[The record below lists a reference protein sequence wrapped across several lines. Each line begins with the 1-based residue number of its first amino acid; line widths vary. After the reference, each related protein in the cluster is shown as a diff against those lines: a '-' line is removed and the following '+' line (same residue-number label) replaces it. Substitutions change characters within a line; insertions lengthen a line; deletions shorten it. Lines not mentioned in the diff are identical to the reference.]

1 MRLNDLFKMVYNL
14 IMFQVRKKPFE
25 CLSQGTKQP
34 GRTNAFTLEIA
45 VGFFNVENSLF
56 SKIFPRFLLCLF
68 QFAATH
74 IYDCLQTT
82 DCTLG
87 S

>member
-45 VGFFNVENSLF
+45 VFFFMWRIVYSQKSFQGSCYVSFSLQLHTF
-56 SKIFPRFLLCLF
+56 MTTCK
-68 QFAATH
+68 Q
-74 IYDCLQTT
+74 QTA
-82 DCTLG
+82 L
-87 S
+87 